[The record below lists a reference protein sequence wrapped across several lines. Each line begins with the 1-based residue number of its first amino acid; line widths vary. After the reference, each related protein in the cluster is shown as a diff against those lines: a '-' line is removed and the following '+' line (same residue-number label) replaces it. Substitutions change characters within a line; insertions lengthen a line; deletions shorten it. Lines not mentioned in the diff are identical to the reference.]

1 MRRPFVS
8 SNLTV
13 LLRMDGSGHSVRMP
27 TFVPRGIFAFA
38 RHGLP
43 GFRVCI
49 GVEIDKRNI
58 Q

>member
-8 SNLTV
+8 ANLAV
-13 LLRMDGSGHSVRMP
+13 LLRMDGSGHFVRMP
-27 TFVPRGIFAFA
+27 AFVPRGIFAFA

-43 GFRVCI
+43 GFRICM
-49 GVEIDKRNI
+49 GVEIDKRDI